1 MTCYN
6 ASKGILYENLPTD
19 VPRPEEEEEET
30 KLSASDGGASQ
41 TVAND

>member
-19 VPRPEEEEEET
+19 VPRPEEET

>member
-6 ASKGILYENLPTD
+6 ASKRILYENLPTD
-19 VPRPEEEEEET
+19 VPRPEEEEN

>member
-19 VPRPEEEEEET
+19 VPRPEEEES
-30 KLSASDGGASQ
+30 KLSASDGAASQ

>member
-19 VPRPEEEEEET
+19 VPRPEEEEEN
-30 KLSASDGGASQ
+30 KLSASDSGATQ